1 MKNIKPHTTEN
12 TMPRKVVPLHLK
24 KNKNKNK
31 KQQETAGAG
40 EKE

>member
-24 KNKNKNK
+24 KKKK

-40 EKE
+40 ERE

>member
-1 MKNIKPHTTEN
+1 MKPHATEN

-24 KNKNKNK
+24 TNKQTNK

-40 EKE
+40 ERE

>member
-24 KNKNKNK
+24 KNNNK

-40 EKE
+40 KRE